1 MRVQIKCDDP
11 PLTVQ
16 GFKDQCDLRKL
27 MQRFGRVADFAEYV
41 KSQNLARSGRFGD
54 FSSVPDYRVALDMIR
69 EADAKFTAL
78 PAIVRERFRDDPAT
92 FLDFCSD
99 PKNLDEMRK
108 LGLANPLPVEKP
120 PSPGG

>member
-1 MRVQIKCDDP
+1 MTRVRILCDDP

-54 FSSVPDYRVALDMIR
+54 FSSVLV
-69 EADAKFTAL
+69 
-78 PAIVRERFRDDPAT
+78 
-92 FLDFCSD
+92 S
-99 PKNLDEMRK
+99 
-108 LGLANPLPVEKP
+108 
-120 PSPGG
+120 